1 MKLIL
6 KKFEELTNIELY
18 EILRARS
25 EVFVVEQ
32 TCPYQDMDRKDIGAY
47 HLWLEDED
55 GIAAYVRLLDVGVS
69 YENAASIGRV
79 ISLRRHMGLAS
90 RLLKEGIRLIGEIYG
105 TQRIKIGAQKYA
117 RSLYE
122 KVGFVRSGE
131 DYLED
136 GIVHIPMTLAVD
148 K

>member
-1 MKLIL
+1 MKLIV
-6 KKFEELTNIELY
+6 KKFEELTLIELY

-47 HLWLEDED
+47 HVWLEDEQ

-69 YENAASIGRV
+69 YEDAASIGRV
-79 ISLRRHMGLAS
+79 ISLRRRMGLAS
-90 RLLKEGIRLIGEIYG
+90 CLLREGIRLIEEKYG
-105 TQRIKIGAQKYA
+105 TKRIKIGAQKYA

-122 KVGFVRSGE
+122 KVGFVQSGE

-136 GIVHIPMTLAVD
+136 GIVHIPMTLVVD

>member
-1 MKLIL
+1 MKLIV
-6 KKFEELTNIELY
+6 KKFEELSLIELY

-47 HLWLEDED
+47 HVWLEDES
-55 GIAAYVRLLDVGVS
+55 GIAAYVRLLDKGVS
-69 YENAASIGRV
+69 YENYASIGRV
-79 ISLRRHMGLAS
+79 ISLRRHMGLATI
-90 RLLKEGIRLIGEIYG
+90 LLQEGIRLIEERYG
-105 TQRIKIGAQKYA
+105 TKDIKIGAQKYA

-122 KVGFVRSGE
+122 KVGFVQSGE

-136 GIVHIPMTLAVD
+136 GIVHIPMTLRVS

>member
-6 KKFEELTNIELY
+6 KKFEELTVTELY

-47 HLWLEDED
+47 HLWLEDEE

-69 YENAASIGRV
+69 YEDAASIGRV

-90 RLLKEGIRLIGEIYG
+90 RLLKEGIRLIGDIYG
-105 TQRIKIGAQKYA
+105 TQSIRIGAQKYA

-122 KVGFVRSGE
+122 KVGFVQSGE

-136 GIVHIPMTLAVD
+136 GIVHIPMKLAVD